1 MKRFDNFSIESI
13 PREEKHLVDKLSISV
28 STLQVFKEI
37 SLYRVE
43 VNCRPLIPNNLEQ
56 WHVFYNENY
65 ILRFLQ
71 NEGELSETQIKLL
84 EEEMNI
90 EIIDFL
96 DEPLPKGVIPLDVI
110 FFIEM
115 TCIRGSRQE
124 KLMMRS
130 FNSILA
136 PSNPQIWS
144 NLEKEQ
150 LLMIGRS

>member
-96 DEPLPKGVIPLDVI
+96 DEPLPKGVIPLDII
-110 FFIEM
+110 FFY
-115 TCIRGSRQE
+115 
-124 KLMMRS
+124 
-130 FNSILA
+130 
-136 PSNPQIWS
+136 
-144 NLEKEQ
+144 
-150 LLMIGRS
+150 